1 MIKAEKISLKKKIA
15 LNLYSVKKN
24 IDAHVHELRYLFW
37 ECTTRCNMNCL
48 HCGSDCKSDSQVPDM
63 PAKDFLNVLKSLK
76 NRVNPSKMI
85 VAITGGEPLVR
96 EDLADTGFQIRS
108 LGYPWGIVTNGYLM
122 TARKFERLLKSGIA
136 SMAISLDGLESE
148 HNWFRGRS
156 DSFKKAIFSIELA
169 SDASKKGL
177 YFDVVTCVNQ
187 RNIVILPQIKE
198 LLVKFGVT
206 RWRLVSI
213 FPKGRACDND
223 ELKLSG
229 SQLVHLM
236 NFIMETRR
244 EGKIIA
250 SYGCEGFLGEYEMEV
265 RDIPFNCGA
274 GIGIG
279 SVLVDGSI
287 SACPSLRQD
296 YIQGNIYKDDFWDVW
311 NNRFQVMR
319 NREWAKTG
327 ECKNCKVWKHCKGN
341 GLHLR
346 DQKSGELLFCNYRH
360 LTGNGDIAQ

>member
-1 MIKAEKISLKKKIA
+1 MINAEKISLKKKIA
-15 LNLYSVKKN
+15 LDLYSLKKS
-24 IDAHVHELRYLFW
+24 IDAQIHELRYLFW

-48 HCGSDCKSDSQVPDM
+48 HCGSDCKSDSEHPDM
-63 PAKDFLNVLKSLK
+63 PAKDLLGVLQSLK
-76 NRVNPSKMI
+76 HKVNPSKVI
-85 VAITGGEPLVR
+85 VAITGGEPLIR
-96 EDLADTGFQIRS
+96 DDLADAGFQIRS

-122 TARKFERLLKSGIA
+122 TARKFENLLKAGIS
-136 SMAISLDGLESE
+136 SMAISLDGLEKE
-148 HNWFRGRS
+148 HNWFRGRA
-156 DSFKKAIFSIELA
+156 DSYKKAILSIELA
-169 SDASKKGL
+169 SEALKKGL
-177 YFDVVTCVNQ
+177 FFDVVTCVNQ
-187 RNIVILPQIKE
+187 RNIEMLHQIKDV
-198 LLVKFGVT
+198 LVKCGVK

-213 FPKGRACDND
+213 FPKGRASGNE

-229 SQLVHLM
+229 SQLINLM
-236 NFIMETRR
+236 EFIRETRL

-265 RDIPFNCGA
+265 RDIPFNCAA

-296 YIQGNIYKDDFWDVW
+296 YIQGNIYKDDFWEVW
-311 NNRFQVMR
+311 NSRFQSMR
-319 NREWAKTG
+319 NRSWAKTG
-327 ECKNCKVWKHCKGN
+327 VCADCKVWNYCKGN

-360 LTGNGDIAQ
+360 LTINDG